1 MLDPPDVLSW
11 WEGRELL
18 SYDSTEGKEK
28 RVRSAFVLER
38 GGERS
43 SSHVL
48 PLSLPTLFRHSI
60 SRFEKLGHEL
70 LGDESINDG
79 EAVEGVLRR
88 EKEGRERKEGR
99 CELVRFG
106 PLCFL
111 LPR

>member
-1 MLDPPDVLSW
+1 MSSPGGKGGNCFPTTRL
-11 WEGRELL
+11 
-18 SYDSTEGKEK
+18 KEK
-28 RVRSAFVLER
+28 KRGFVQPSWLER

-70 LGDESINDG
+70 LGDESINDD